1 MMDLK
6 NEVKLFCKKAEDRL
20 RNASKRE
27 LFADAFIMA
36 ALLLLGF
43 YVNRGIIIKGLYM
56 DDLYMWSCYGEQSFF
71 EYVFPIRTS
80 TRFRPVYWLLAYLE
94 MGLIGTHIELFVPIN
109 IIANT
114 ACAILIYFFAKRLSG
129 LRYFG
134 FAAGIL
140 YLSSRFSYYQIGQAL
155 GLMETE
161 ATFMALLILF
171 LLYLS
176 LTDTREMRE
185 STKNGWPA
193 AKRFRQALF
202 LYFLL
207 AFVHERYL
215 SLLPLFFMVLA
226 FKLYKNR
233 ELGFRQKRSL
243 FLEPVLV
250 FFVIFVIRKL
260 AIGSAI
266 PAGTGGTEVTDTFNV
281 LEALKFAVSQVFYIF
296 GVNAG
301 PEHLNGVTWADTA
314 VWVKVL
320 VKISALLLAIIV
332 FEYLLSLCLRFFGK
346 KSCDREKLLEYLKI
360 SSLFVMFIAMCIGCS
375 SVTIRVEMRW
385 IYVSYGAALLFCA
398 YMAGVIRET
407 YGSSDG
413 RLSKG
418 IPEAMADRLPA
429 VLISIVF
436 SAYALLGLGTDSYYR
451 SFFPKLYFWPN
462 QLRMNS
468 LSEETYEKYGDDIF
482 GRDIYILEN
491 SYEMSDF
498 YKDTFFKTFDPE
510 RKAEGTQVHFAD
522 SIEDIPED
530 KLVAGKVLIIKEIPE
545 ENAYLDIT
553 DEVINGEPE

>member
-6 NEVKLFCKKAEDRL
+6 NEVKLFCKKAEDKL

-36 ALLLLGF
+36 ALLLFGF
-43 YVNRGIIIKGLYM
+43 YVNKGIIIKGLYM

-80 TRFRPVYWLLAYLE
+80 TRFRPAYWLLAYLE

-114 ACAILIYFFAKRLSG
+114 VCAILIYFFAKRLSG

-161 ATFMALLILF
+161 ATFMALTILF

-176 LTDTREMRE
+176 LTDPREMRE
-185 STKNGWPA
+185 STKNGRPL

-202 LYFLL
+202 VYFLL

-233 ELGFRQKRSL
+233 ELGFRQKRCL

-250 FFVIFVIRKL
+250 FAVIFVIRKL

-301 PEHLNGVTWADTA
+301 PEHLNGVTWTDTA
-314 VWVKVL
+314 VWVKVF

-346 KSCDREKLLEYLKI
+346 KSCDREKFSEYLKI

-407 YGSSDG
+407 YGSSEG
-413 RLSKG
+413 GLSKE
-418 IPEAMADRLPA
+418 IPETIADRLPA

-451 SFFPKLYFWPN
+451 SFFPKLYFWPD

-530 KLVAGKVLIIKEIPE
+530 RLVAGKVLIIKEIPE